1 MVQKFDRNKFNEVK
15 SQVCLVL
22 CMVLFPMKNGEYLTQ
37 SLYPPMDMIKDK
49 AIKLLDTDL
58 QLITT
63 WYFLVQGGN
72 DNDSEKL

>member
-22 CMVLFPMKNGEYLTQ
+22 CMALFPSNGEYFTR
-37 SLYPPMDMIKDK
+37 SLYPPMNMLKDK